1 MHISLKH
8 VLEETNSITKIIVV
22 LQRKDSLFQLN
33 LKLRSLVGWLV
44 HFKRNCFFLIF
55 GGSLSRHSR

>member
-1 MHISLKH
+1 MHILLKH

-22 LQRKDSLFQLN
+22 SQRKDSLFQLN
-33 LKLRSLVGWLV
+33 LKLGSLVGWLF
-44 HFKRNCFFLIF
+44 HFSRNCFFLIF

>member
-22 LQRKDSLFQLN
+22 LQKKDSLFQFN
-33 LKLRSLVGWLV
+33 MKLGSLVGWLV
-44 HFKRNCFFLIF
+44 YFSRNCFFLIF
-55 GGSLSRHSR
+55 RGSLSRHGR

>member
-1 MHISLKH
+1 MHISLKN

-33 LKLRSLVGWLV
+33 LKLESLVSWLV
-44 HFKRNCFFLIF
+44 YFSRNCFFLIF
-55 GGSLSRHSR
+55 GGSLNRHGR

>member
-1 MHISLKH
+1 MHISLKN

-33 LKLRSLVGWLV
+33 LKLGSLVGWLV
-44 HFKRNCFFLIF
+44 HFSKNCFFFIF
-55 GGSLSRHSR
+55 EGSLNRHSR